1 MMAPLKSVLDF
12 LTNTKRP
19 SPTAAV
25 SSPVEL
31 KKKILSLNRS
41 TAPFQI
47 IDGSSEGVDLI
58 AEWKIVDAKWYQ
70 IFAKA
75 GLHDVFKIY
84 MKFDSAKKE
93 VRAKDKRF
101 TVEWEA
107 GVPRIS
113 LTASGFSG
121 QMYSKE
127 FGKAYAFTE
136 ELKYGEVYTYKFNTT
151 EIKAPIQK
159 AVTESGWTYK
169 GTVFGG
175 L

>member
-1 MMAPLKSVLDF
+1 MLFIDRVVDF
-12 LTNTKRP
+12 VTNTKRP
-19 SPTAAV
+19 LPGTPTASPTQ
-25 SSPVEL
+25 L

-47 IDGSSEGVDLI
+47 IDGTKEGVDLI
-58 AEWKIVDAKWYQ
+58 AEWKIVNSKWYQ
-70 IFAKA
+70 AFAKA
-75 GLHDVFKIY
+75 GLSDVFKIY

-121 QMYSKE
+121 QVYSKE
-127 FGKAYAFTE
+127 FGAAYAFTE
-136 ELKYGEVYTYKFNTT
+136 KLEYGEVYKYRFDTS
-151 EIKAPIQK
+151 EIKGPIQK
-159 AVTESGWTYK
+159 IVTENGWIYK
-169 GTVFGG
+169 GIAFGG